1 MVICFTKHL
10 LDQKHNLSKIWLA
23 AHWEKK
29 IKRPQI
35 FEIDIEKTIQD
46 MIEAEVN
53 SLFTFLELF
62 KNMKNVCVLVT
73 FKRKRKLSLKHTLVS
88 CPSQIAIQIFF
99 LKVFRQK

>member
-53 SLFTFLELF
+53 SLFTFLELL
-62 KNMKNVCVLVT
+62 KKKMKNVFACWSFSKGSENYL
-73 FKRKRKLSLKHTLVS
+73 
-88 CPSQIAIQIFF
+88 
-99 LKVFRQK
+99 